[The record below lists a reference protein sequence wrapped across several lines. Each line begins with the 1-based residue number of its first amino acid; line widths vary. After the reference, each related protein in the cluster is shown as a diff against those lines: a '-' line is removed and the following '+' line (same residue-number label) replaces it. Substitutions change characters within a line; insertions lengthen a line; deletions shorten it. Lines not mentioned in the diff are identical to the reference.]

1 MSPPAPSQQVVVSSY
16 LPVESERRD
25 HEQEPFLRGPF
36 LNALKLLT
44 LARDLRRRR
53 ARERQKLFVAEGV
66 RAVQELLASPL
77 VVRGVLAA
85 PQLADAPRGAAL
97 VESIRSSDVELTR
110 VDEREF
116 ASAAE
121 TDSPQGVLAIAEIP
135 DRNLD
140 DIVLPDRARIV
151 VLDAVQDPGNVGTI
165 LRTAAALGASAVV
178 AMPGT
183 VDLWNAKVVRSAM
196 GALFHSPAFMCTWA
210 ELDTFRAHQAMT
222 LWGAD
227 AGGTPLLRVQPPN
240 RLALV
245 VGNEGAGLSFEAR
258 ARVEQSV
265 SIPIGTTVE
274 SLNVAV
280 ATGIILF
287 QLRP

>member
-1 MSPPAPSQQVVVSSY
+1 
-16 LPVESERRD
+16 
-25 HEQEPFLRGPF
+25 
-36 LNALKLLT
+36 LKLLT

-53 ARERQKLFVAEGV
+53 ARERQRLFVAEGV
-66 RAVQELLASPL
+66 RAVEELLASPL
-77 VVRGVLAA
+77 TVRGLLVA

-97 VESIRSSDVELTR
+97 VESARRLTVELAH

-135 DRNLD
+135 ERRLD
-140 DIVLPDRARIV
+140 DLVLPDRARLV

-165 LRTAAALGASAVV
+165 LRTAAALGAAAVV

-196 GALFHSPAFMCTWA
+196 GALFHSSVHMSTWA
-210 ELDTFRAHQAMT
+210 ELDTFRSRHALV
-222 LWGAD
+222 LWGAEAD
-227 AGGTPLLRVQPPN
+227 GTPLERLEPPQ
-240 RLALV
+240 RLALL
-245 VGNEGAGLSFEAR
+245 VGNEGAGLSSEGR
-258 ARVEQSV
+258 ARIGQSV
-265 SIPIGTTVE
+265 SIPIAPAVE

-280 ATGIILF
+280 ATGIILY
-287 QLRP
+287 QVRS